1 MWRALSP
8 HPAAEHQALLERSL
22 ELVRTADAVIL
33 SDYAKGALSCAA
45 LPGGHRPG
53 QEAAHP
59 GTGRPQGPGLQ
70 QICRRHHHLP

>member
-1 MWRALSP
+1 MWRALIP
-8 HPAAEHQALLERSL
+8 RPAAEHQALLERSL

-33 SDYAKGALSCAA
+33 SDYAKGALSAAA

-53 QEAAHP
+53 PGATHP
-59 GTGRPQGPGLQ
+59 GIGRSQGAGLQ